1 MIGKIGHDLDPAV
14 SVGLTEIFKD
24 AKSMFCT
31 QHLQKADERKLKGMG
46 ANQSSISRI
55 MGDIYGVRSGPVEQ
69 LGLADADDVDDFDAK
84 VGSL

>member
-1 MIGKIGHDLDPAV
+1 MQCSRVP
-14 SVGLTEIFKD
+14 TT
-24 AKSMFCT
+24 MFCT

-69 LGLADADDVDDFDAK
+69 PGRCRRCR
-84 VGSL
+84 